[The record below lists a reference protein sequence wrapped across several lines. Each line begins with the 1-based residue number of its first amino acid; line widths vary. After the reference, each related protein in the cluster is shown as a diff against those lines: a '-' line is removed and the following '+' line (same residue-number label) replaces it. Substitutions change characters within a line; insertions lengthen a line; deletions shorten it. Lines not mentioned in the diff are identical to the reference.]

1 MMSETIK
8 NELTK
13 VQQLFLVAMKNAL
26 KGEQTQFD
34 SDVTAQDAVHLL
46 VLASKQNVL
55 PMVYESVYR
64 NEVFNEIPSGDAHFF
79 KNQVFGIVMRQVR
92 KTSEFLTLYK
102 HFENNGLKPLVV
114 KGIIC
119 RNLYPDPDSRPS
131 GDEDLY
137 VPEDLFETSQR
148 VLEDEGLMVAEH
160 ISEVAD
166 HLYEIPYIKKKG
178 TLHIEL
184 HKGLFDEDDA
194 YSGMNELF
202 YGVFDEA
209 ITVTVMGQEI
219 CTMPPTKH
227 MLFLVLHAY
236 KHFLSGGFGLR
247 QVCDMA
253 MFANAYGEEIDWIR
267 LFTLCESVR
276 GDVFARSLFEICIEY
291 LGMDMEK
298 ACYKDEYRK
307 KAQDPADLLKDIL
320 DAGIF
325 GGADIDR
332 KHSSTMTIKAVGDD
346 RSGEDVKKHKVLLR
360 TAFPSKEAM
369 MIRYPYVRKH
379 PYLLP
384 VAWSDRLIKYF
395 FSGNHSN
402 DSAKHS
408 MEIGYERIELLKEY
422 GIIKK

>member
-1 MMSETIK
+1 MSETIK
-8 NELTK
+8 NELTE
-13 VQQLFLVAMKNAL
+13 VQQMFLVVMKNAL
-26 KGEQTQFD
+26 TGEQTQFD
-34 SDVTAQDAVHLL
+34 SDVTAQDAVSLL

-64 NEVFNEIPSGDAHFF
+64 NEVFSELPASDAKFF
-79 KNQVFGIVMRQVR
+79 KNQVFSIVMRQVR

-102 HFENNGLKPLVV
+102 HFEENGLKPLVV

-137 VPEDLFETSQR
+137 VPEDLFEASQK
-148 VLEDEGLMVAEH
+148 VLEDEGMQVAKH
-160 ISEVAD
+160 ISEVAE
-166 HLYEIPYIKKKG
+166 HLYEIPYYNNKG
-178 TLHIEL
+178 TLLIEL
-184 HKGLFDEDDA
+184 HKGLFDEEDA

-209 ITVTVMGQEI
+209 VTVTVMGQEI

-253 MFANAYGEEIDWIR
+253 MFANAYGSEINWDQ
-267 LFTLCESVR
+267 LFALCESVH
-276 GDVFARSLFEICIEY
+276 GDVFARSLFEICIQY
-291 LGMDMEK
+291 LGMDTER
-298 ACYKDEYRK
+298 ARYKEEYRE
-307 KAQDPADLLKDIL
+307 KAQDPVDLLKDIL

-346 RSGEDVKKHKVLLR
+346 RSGENVSKQKLLLK

-369 MIRYPYVRKH
+369 MIRYPYVKKH

-395 FSGNHSN
+395 FSGSHSS

-408 MEIGYERIELLKEY
+408 VEIGYERIELLKKY